1 MNAPPIYDTDFSKL
15 DANETV
21 GEALQR
27 MLADRVSDMPVVD
40 GAGKLI
46 GMFKLEELYASLL
59 PKAAL
64 LGHGMADLSFAS
76 ETLEE
81 LREKMDKIDDRPVHE
96 FVVVPRHVVHED
108 TTPLEIVLLLHQG
121 ENNVPVAD
129 RASGRLIGMV
139 SARDLLTALMPGDKR

>member
-27 MLADRVSDMPVVD
+27 MLAYRVSDMPVVD

-64 LGHGMADLSFAS
+64 LGHD
-76 ETLEE
+76 
-81 LREKMDKIDDRPVHE
+81 RESCTAVIKAYEAVTGVEARVAPKDRPNQE
-96 FVVVPRHVVHED
+96 
-108 TTPLEIVLLLHQG
+108 
-121 ENNVPVAD
+121 
-129 RASGRLIGMV
+129 
-139 SARDLLTALMPGDKR
+139 K